1 VGDGGVGWGCIS
13 VVAATPGCGGRVADA
28 AQPPPMLVSAK
39 GLGGSDLKA
48 ADRGGPSAAGG
59 RQKSLPARAERD
71 RAGGHTLGSGAL
83 AFSTPKMSACLRD
96 LPFLGLFGSDLS

>member
-1 VGDGGVGWGCIS
+1 M
-13 VVAATPGCGGRVADA
+13 ADA

-59 RQKSLPARAERD
+59 RQKSLPGLSGT
-71 RAGGHTLGSGAL
+71 RAGGHALGSGAL
-83 AFSTPKMSACLRD
+83 AFFATKMSACL
-96 LPFLGLFGSDLS
+96 LGPPF

>member
-1 VGDGGVGWGCIS
+1 
-13 VVAATPGCGGRVADA
+13 VADA

-59 RQKSLPARAERD
+59 RQKSLPGLSGT
-71 RAGGHTLGSGAL
+71 RAGGHALGSGAL
-83 AFSTPKMSACLRD
+83 AFFATKMSACL
-96 LPFLGLFGSDLS
+96 LGPPF

>member
-1 VGDGGVGWGCIS
+1 MRLGDGGVGWWCIS

-48 ADRGGPSAAGG
+48 ADRGGPSTAGG
-59 RQKSLPARAERD
+59 RQKSLPGLSGTC
-71 RAGGHTLGSGAL
+71 AGRHTLGSGAL
-83 AFSTPKMSACLRD
+83 AF
-96 LPFLGLFGSDLS
+96 FFFF